1 MVARKCALGIHRG
14 NCSNLFRHGAKFVTQ
29 LRGVGFQCCNN
40 ARVHQLAA
48 VALGRAMT
56 FGKHGKQAARTPA
69 QLLDANQLVVYTA
82 VAARTQLCFCRH
94 HRGVQRRQLGAQTA
108 LGFFASQLVGCKVLQ
123 ARREALNFATSQEH
137 LQRTHLGNQCTVT
150 TRCIGLSF

>member
-1 MVARKCALGIHRG
+1 
-14 NCSNLFRHGAKFVTQ
+14 
-29 LRGVGFQCCNN
+29 
-40 ARVHQLAA
+40 
-48 VALGRAMT
+48 MT
-56 FGKHGKQAARTPA
+56 FGKHCKQAARTPA

-82 VAARTQLCFCRH
+82 VAACTQLCFCRH

-150 TRCIGLSF
+150 TRRIGLSF